1 MIQTYSDLLA
11 TTLFGANRVTDN
23 ESKQL
28 TEKWQ
33 QTTGREL
40 ELELA
45 KAGWMTNFFSRAVDQ
60 IMGPIIW
67 FDPPDPELSANH
79 KQQKAGRRVGVN
91 KTGPIRAAAPPEPEF
106 VRQKQ
111 PEQEEPNHWFRLE
124 GKIVLLFRGKPP
136 KCLTGWVGLINPSR
150 SL

>member
-1 MIQTYSDLLA
+1 MAADNRE
-11 TTLFGANRVTDN
+11 GA
-23 ESKQL
+23 
-28 TEKWQ
+28 
-33 QTTGREL
+33 G
-40 ELELA
+40 
-45 KAGWMTNFFSRAVDQ
+45 AGAGKSRMDDEFFSRAVDQ

-150 SL
+150 SLCAVGMRTSCPAKRLVYLVVTESTGRLRLI